1 MESSAIIWLRTFVME
16 EWIMRELILS
26 KDVRNYIEEKN
37 WQFSVVEQA
46 TLIYQSEVSI
56 PKIHKILSELM
67 SKTDNGV
74 FANQIRE
81 RILWDDS
88 CIGNIQNLTEGFVFH
103 LQVWEEEDAKEI
115 ITIDVYGDN
124 RGIIADGVPEIS
136 DFMDEVLPKQE
147 HQEKFRESLWDIVRY
162 KPVPATGKIINVTVQ
177 TRHSQSIAD
186 AFGRSLRRSPSLRNY
201 FCS

>member
-124 RGIIADGVPEIS
+124 KGIIADGVPEIS

-186 AFGRSLRRSPSLRNY
+186 AFGRSLRRSPSLRDY

>member
-186 AFGRSLRRSPSLRNY
+186 AFGRSLRRSPSLRDY

>member
-1 MESSAIIWLRTFVME
+1 
-16 EWIMRELILS
+16 MRELILS

-147 HQEKFRESLWDIVRY
+147 HQEKFRESLWDLVRY

>member
-162 KPVPATGKIINVTVQ
+162 KPVPATGIIINVTVQ

-186 AFGRSLRRSPSLRNY
+186 AFGRSLRRAPSLRNY